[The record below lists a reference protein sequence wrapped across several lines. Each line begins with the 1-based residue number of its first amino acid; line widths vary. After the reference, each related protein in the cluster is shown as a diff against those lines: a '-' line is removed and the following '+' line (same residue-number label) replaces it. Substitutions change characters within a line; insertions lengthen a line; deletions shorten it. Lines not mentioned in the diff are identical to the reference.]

1 LCWNE
6 LSGLSGEIMLF
17 SSKRRIALSTIF
29 LAAAI
34 ICVFAGSLAIAQK
47 PYQVVDQWKIGGN
60 GSYDYLVNDPTA
72 HLLYV
77 THRTRVEIVDT
88 TTGKEVGAITELK
101 NAHGVALDADGKFG
115 YISDGLSNDVLVFD
129 RYTFKTVTTVA
140 TGTNPDG
147 IVFDPLTK
155 TVWAFNGKSNNATV
169 IDTATN
175 KVVATIALP
184 GKPEFPVADGK
195 GSVYDNLESIN
206 SIVRL
211 DVNTKK
217 VTATWKLVN
226 CEAPT
231 GLALDSKGRRL
242 FAVCDNDKMDIV
254 DANTGKEI
262 GTVAIGDSP
271 DAARYSATRQLAFSS
286 NGSGTLTVVDAANGY
301 KVIENLP
308 TPKGSATLAY
318 DEATDRVFLAMA
330 KYGPPPAPGG
340 KSHHP
345 GGEIVPDSFA
355 VLVVGRK

>member
-1 LCWNE
+1 
-6 LSGLSGEIMLF
+6 MLF
-17 SSKRRIALSTIF
+17 SSKRQMVRSSAF
-29 LAAAI
+29 LAAAA
-34 ICVFAGSLAIAQK
+34 ICVFAGSLACGQK
-47 PYQVVDQWKIGGN
+47 PYQVVDHWKIGGN

-88 TTGKEVGAITELK
+88 TTGKAVGAITDLK
-101 NAHGVALDADGKFG
+101 NAHGVALDTDGKFG

-129 RYTFKTVTTVA
+129 RHTFKTVTTVA

-175 KVVATIALP
+175 QAVATIALP

-211 DVNTKK
+211 DVKTKK
-217 VTATWKLVN
+217 VIATWKLAN

-231 GLALDSKGRRL
+231 GLALDEKGRRL

-254 DANTGKEI
+254 DADTGKEI
-262 GTVAIGDSP
+262 GTAAIGDSP
-271 DAARYSATRQLAFSS
+271 DAAKFSAAHQLAFSS
-286 NGSGTLTVVDAANGY
+286 NGSGTLTIVDAANGY
-301 KVIENLP
+301 KVVENLP
-308 TPKGSATLAY
+308 TPKGAATLAY
-318 DEATDRVFLAMA
+318 DEATDRIFLTMA

-345 GGEIVPDSFA
+345 DGVMVPDSFS